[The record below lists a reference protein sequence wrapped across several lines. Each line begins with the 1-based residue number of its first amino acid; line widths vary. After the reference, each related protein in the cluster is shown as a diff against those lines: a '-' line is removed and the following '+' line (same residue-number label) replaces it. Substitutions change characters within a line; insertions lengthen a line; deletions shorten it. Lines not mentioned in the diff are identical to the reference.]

1 MMLFLSSQI
10 VLPIIVLGILF
21 VFVSIYR
28 FVELRKKRRSPFT
41 DAALLRLPGHSLNNQ
56 IEELSE
62 NLNLY
67 IFGIFFSALVF
78 TQIVVLLSE
87 LKGVAPYPSKF
98 PLHYCMLIIIIG
110 VLLYKIAK
118 CLTYR
123 NRLRLGY
130 EGELVTAQELH
141 HLMPE
146 GNYVYHDFPAGNF
159 NIDHV
164 VVGPAGVFA
173 VETKTRSKRTS
184 GDKIKEASAE
194 YNGKEIVFPEFRDKS
209 YLDQAQRQAKWLS
222 KWLTSATG
230 EHVEVF
236 PVVSLPGWYIERKTG
251 YNGTFVVN
259 PKQLKSVILSKS
271 NHRIDSKKIQQINH
285 QLEAKCRDIEI
296 KSKQYDK

>member
-1 MMLFLSSQI
+1 MTLFLSAQI

-21 VFVSIYR
+21 VFVNIYR
-28 FVELRKKRRSPFT
+28 FVQLRKKRRSPFT

-67 IFGIFFSALVF
+67 IFGIFFSAMVF
-78 TQIVVLLSE
+78 TQIIVLLSE

-98 PLHYCMLIIIIG
+98 PLHYGMLIIILG
-110 VLLYKIAK
+110 VLLYKISK

-123 NRLRLGY
+123 NKLRLGY

-141 HLMPE
+141 QLMPE

-184 GDKIKEASAE
+184 GDNIKEARAE
-194 YNGKEIVFPEFRDKS
+194 YNGKEIVFPGFRDNR

-259 PKQLKSVILSKS
+259 PKQLKSVIRSKS
-271 NHRIDSKKIQQINH
+271 NHRIDSKKIHQINH